1 MNSEAAKREKK
12 RAEIMEAAFRL
23 FLQKGYANT
32 KIIEIAN
39 SAKIG
44 KGTVYEYFKSK
55 DQILLDIIL
64 KYVKNE
70 FIQLSGRINEARSL
84 QEKLRAYIDFEMEFV
99 GKYGMY
105 ALEIKKTVLAS
116 TDTKISGEI
125 CKAIYDVIEAEHR
138 NILQIVEYG
147 LKKGQL
153 RSFISSTV
161 TARFIVGVVG
171 TYAAIR
177 CGLPNELGF
186 SGTEEEGS
194 FFSDRLLEQC
204 TPDDIIDLILHGVGV

>member
-1 MNSEAAKREKK
+1 
-12 RAEIMEAAFRL
+12 MEAAFRL

-116 TDTKISGEI
+116 TDDK
-125 CKAIYDVIEAEHR
+125 DFR
-138 NILQIVEYG
+138 
-147 LKKGQL
+147 
-153 RSFISSTV
+153 
-161 TARFIVGVVG
+161 
-171 TYAAIR
+171 
-177 CGLPNELGF
+177 
-186 SGTEEEGS
+186 
-194 FFSDRLLEQC
+194 
-204 TPDDIIDLILHGVGV
+204 

>member
-70 FIQLSGRINEARSL
+70 FIQLSGRINQARSL

-125 CKAIYDVIEAEHR
+125 CKAIYDIIEAEHR

-147 LKKGQL
+147 LKKG
-153 RSFISSTV
+153 S
-161 TARFIVGVVG
+161 
-171 TYAAIR
+171 
-177 CGLPNELGF
+177 
-186 SGTEEEGS
+186 
-194 FFSDRLLEQC
+194 
-204 TPDDIIDLILHGVGV
+204 